1 VKQGV
6 LSRPFY
12 YDGVYPIIPVEAV
25 LSQFKAPA
33 VWLNVPVC
41 LKLYLLAL
49 NYKWEVVLLLEHLI
63 CANRRLIVS
72 TASLILA

>member
-6 LSRPFY
+6 LSRPGY
-12 YDGVYPIIPVEAV
+12 YDGVYPIVPVEAV
-25 LSQFKAPA
+25 LSQYNAPA

-41 LKLYLLAL
+41 LTLYLHAMK
-49 NYKWEVVLLLEHLI
+49 YKWEVVLSLEHLI
-63 CANRRLIVS
+63 CANRRLTVS